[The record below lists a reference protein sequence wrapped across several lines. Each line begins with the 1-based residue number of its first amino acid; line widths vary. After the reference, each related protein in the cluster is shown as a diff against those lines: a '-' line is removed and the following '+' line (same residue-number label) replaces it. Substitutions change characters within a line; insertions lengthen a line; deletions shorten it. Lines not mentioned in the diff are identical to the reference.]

1 MIWHVNYAASARQD
15 LRDVFDYI
23 SNVLLEPVT
32 AARLVDRI
40 MEAADSLENMPMRYR
55 LYDKEPW
62 RSRGL
67 RIMPVDNYVVLY
79 LPDESKNIV
88 TIIRVM
94 YGRRDIV
101 SQLNRSE

>member
-1 MIWHVNYAASARQD
+1 MIWHVDYAEAARQD
-15 LRDVFDYI
+15 LRDVRDYI
-23 SNVLLEPVT
+23 SNVLLEPTT
-32 AARLVDRI
+32 AARQVAHI
-40 MEAADSLENMPMRYR
+40 MDAADSLEHMPMRYR
-55 LYDKEPW
+55 LYDNEPW

-94 YGRRDIV
+94 YGRRDLGR
-101 SQLNRSE
+101 QLNRSE